1 MTLVIALKPLI
12 HGLPPC
18 FCVKGPNTG
27 SCKCQQCAIVL
38 GRTRGEVAFC
48 SADGTC
54 IVHSSALERMW
65 LGQRQHQVMLGA
77 GKPWGHLRGV
87 HWNRQSC
94 LWALQL
100 LAANISWKGS
110 QECAQLPW
118 HLLCRSRSNEENR
131 IPAISHHPIASGNL
145 HCRASSLSPCLQ

>member
-38 GRTRGEVAFC
+38 GRTRGEVAFY

-54 IVHSSALERMW
+54 IVHSSALERM
-65 LGQRQHQVMLGA
+65 
-77 GKPWGHLRGV
+77 
-87 HWNRQSC
+87 
-94 LWALQL
+94 
-100 LAANISWKGS
+100 
-110 QECAQLPW
+110 
-118 HLLCRSRSNEENR
+118 
-131 IPAISHHPIASGNL
+131 
-145 HCRASSLSPCLQ
+145 